1 MGGLCGVAKPVQ
13 GTRQPYVSPLRAAG
27 GRGLRARPIGDE
39 WTFEEIDALLDD
51 ERVPLELKALLRIS
65 DAMLVESEL
74 AEAEIYRA
82 ASPSERRA
90 VHRARKVEAR
100 RGEREGASS
109 GDNPGV
115 AARARKGEVKG
126 LRV

>member
-1 MGGLCGVAKPVQ
+1 VGGLCGVQAKPVQ

-65 DAMLVESEL
+65 DAMLVESPSALRRRYFRPARCPTCDEVV
-74 AEAEIYRA
+74 AYESQTIA
-82 ASPSERRA
+82 AWTP
-90 VHRARKVEAR
+90 
-100 RGEREGASS
+100 
-109 GDNPGV
+109 
-115 AARARKGEVKG
+115 
-126 LRV
+126 L

>member
-74 AEAEIYRA
+74 AEAEIY
-82 ASPSERRA
+82 STGKMPNL
-90 VHRARKVEAR
+90 R
-100 RGEREGASS
+100 RGRC
-109 GDNPGV
+109 
-115 AARARKGEVKG
+115 
-126 LRV
+126 LRVTNHRSLDPTVIVATAR